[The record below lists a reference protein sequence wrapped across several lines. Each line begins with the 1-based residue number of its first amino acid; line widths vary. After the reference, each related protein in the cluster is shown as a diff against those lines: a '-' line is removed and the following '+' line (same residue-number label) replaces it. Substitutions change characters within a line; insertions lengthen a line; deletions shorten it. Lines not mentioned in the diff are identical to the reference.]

1 MREGNG
7 ERLKTF
13 VKLKLCISPLYKI
26 TPSLL
31 KLCFLNARSL
41 HRHIDVRKD
50 LNYSSVHVNIF
61 AEIRFSSQD
70 DNELH
75 DIAGYALF
83 RDNNPNSNNVS
94 TPYGGT
100 TVYRRIPYLPRYSYC
115 HNIRSIEV
123 TVIKITIHEDWT
135 ILGIYRSP
143 KVPVGKLCQAISEVY
158 ETAI

>member
-31 KLCFLNARSL
+31 KMCFLNSRSL

-61 AEIRFSSQD
+61 CRNKVLVLKMIMSYMTLLVMLSSEIII
-70 DNELH
+70 L
-75 DIAGYALF
+75 
-83 RDNNPNSNNVS
+83 
-94 TPYGGT
+94 
-100 TVYRRIPYLPRYSYC
+100 IPIMYQHLMEVQLC
-115 HNIRSIEV
+115 IEESR
-123 TVIKITIHEDWT
+123 TY
-135 ILGIYRSP
+135 LGIPTVTTY
-143 KVPVGKLCQAISEVY
+143 VVLKLL
-158 ETAI
+158 